1 MPNEAIEASRELA
14 NELRVYKLGPTTG
27 WTEGCYGDL
36 ESVHLETFDDNGNQR
51 TIVTKEHLVM
61 DMLLV
66 PDRI

>member
-1 MPNEAIEASRELA
+1 MSCESISSAPPLAGLKVAIRSS
-14 NELRVYKLGPTTG
+14 
-27 WTEGCYGDL
+27 DL